1 MATQVIGAVRRSRRG
16 IALMA
21 VALAFAVAVLV
32 AQASSIWSS
41 DTGSHGQSVMQVSV
55 TPPHY
60 TNADSNQEFTKV
72 GHIPSGCRPKYG
84 CLDETTS
91 GHP

>member
-16 IALMA
+16 VALIV

-41 DTGSHGQSVMQVSV
+41 ETGSHGRPVMQVSLSPRV
-55 TPPHY
+55 SGTFAHLPP
-60 TNADSNQEFTKV
+60 
-72 GHIPSGCRPKYG
+72 GCRPKYG
-84 CLDETTS
+84 CWDAATP
-91 GHP
+91 GRP